1 MRHQK
6 LKLLNL
12 LIGILL
18 LKLLRMPEGK
28 PATVNFAAK
37 HKALGLERSLDVINF
52 DLGKSIIEANIGPLP
67 MAFPDIDEPINI
79 IFSSADIEF
88 FP

>member
-12 LIGILL
+12 LIGILH
-18 LKLLRMPEGK
+18 LKLLRMPKGK
-28 PATVNFAAK
+28 PATINFAPK
-37 HKALGLERSLDVINF
+37 NKALGLERRLNVVDF
-52 DLGKSIIEANIGPLP
+52 DLGKGIIEPNIGPLP
-67 MAFPDIDEPINI
+67 MTFPDIDEPINI
-79 IFSSADIEF
+79 IFSSANVEF